1 MKQIA
6 IVFLSLLLAACSAG
20 PQGRERVSFNH
31 DWLFSLTDNQAD
43 VSAPYADDSGWRSLN
58 LPHDWSIEADFSKE
72 NPATPGGGALPGGMG
87 WYRKHFNMPETDRG
101 KKIYIDFDG
110 VYRCSKVWLNGHLL
124 GFRPNGYVS
133 FRYDLTPYLKYG
145 QEENVLVVQA
155 DNSQQPNSRWYS
167 GSGIY
172 RNVWLVKIGQ
182 VHVDHYG
189 TNITT
194 PEVTQDK
201 ATVVI
206 ETTLKNN
213 EATPVSAEY
222 TTIVKDPSGNVVVQV
237 TQPAG
242 LPEDGTKSFSQ
253 TIEVKNPELW
263 GTRNP
268 ALYTAI
274 TEVRSGGQLTDRYET
289 TFGIRTFRWDEA
301 TGFYLNGEP
310 TKVLG
315 VCLHHDLGC
324 LGTAV
329 NKRAIERQLQIMKE
343 MGVNAIRT
351 SHNPPAPEL
360 LELCDEMGLLVQ
372 DESFDM
378 WRKRKSPYDYAQYF
392 DEWHE
397 RDLTDQIKRDRN
409 HASVFMWSIGNEVL
423 EQWSHAD
430 ADTLSLQ
437 EANLILNAGHKIDPA
452 LLEDSMMSVQSLIT
466 IALADIVR
474 KLDTT
479 RPVTA
484 GNNGVDPTNHLFRS
498 GALDVYGFN
507 YHEKDFAPF
516 PQVYPGKKLIVS
528 ESTSA
533 LMTRGYYQMP
543 SDEMYIWPESW
554 DKPFDRPEHLCSS
567 YDNCHVPWGSTH
579 EVTWYEV
586 KRLPYASGM
595 FIWTG
600 FDYLGEPT
608 PYWWPSR
615 SSFFGVVD
623 LAGFPK
629 DVYYMYRSEWTD
641 QPTLHLFPHWNWKE
655 GEMVDI
661 WAYYNQADEVE
672 LFLNGKS
679 LGARSK
685 NDSTFHVSWRVPFT
699 PGTLKAVSRKAGQE
713 VLAQEIHTAGEAAQ
727 LTLIPDRSV
736 IQADGTDLSFITV
749 EVRDKEGNLVP
760 RANNLLRF
768 SVEGDGFI
776 AGTDNGYQN
785 DPNSLKKPE
794 RNAFY
799 GKALVVVQN
808 TGRKGVIRVKAT
820 ADGLP
825 DAVTEIKIQ

>member
-1 MKQIA
+1 
-6 IVFLSLLLAACSAG
+6 
-20 PQGRERVSFNH
+20 
-31 DWLFSLTDNQAD
+31 
-43 VSAPYADDSGWRSLN
+43 
-58 LPHDWSIEADFSKE
+58 
-72 NPATPGGGALPGGMG
+72 
-87 WYRKHFNMPETDRG
+87 
-101 KKIYIDFDG
+101 
-110 VYRCSKVWLNGHLL
+110 
-124 GFRPNGYVS
+124 
-133 FRYDLTPYLKYG
+133 
-145 QEENVLVVQA
+145 
-155 DNSQQPNSRWYS
+155 
-167 GSGIY
+167 
-172 RNVWLVKIGQ
+172 
-182 VHVDHYG
+182 
-189 TNITT
+189 
-194 PEVTQDK
+194 
-201 ATVVI
+201 
-206 ETTLKNN
+206 
-213 EATPVSAEY
+213 
-222 TTIVKDPSGNVVVQV
+222 
-237 TQPAG
+237 
-242 LPEDGTKSFSQ
+242 
-253 TIEVKNPELW
+253 
-263 GTRNP
+263 
-268 ALYTAI
+268 
-274 TEVRSGGQLTDRYET
+274 
-289 TFGIRTFRWDEA
+289 
-301 TGFYLNGEP
+301 
-310 TKVLG
+310 
-315 VCLHHDLGC
+315 
-324 LGTAV
+324 
-329 NKRAIERQLQIMKE
+329 
-343 MGVNAIRT
+343 
-351 SHNPPAPEL
+351 
-360 LELCDEMGLLVQ
+360 
-372 DESFDM
+372 
-378 WRKRKSPYDYAQYF
+378 
-392 DEWHE
+392 
-397 RDLTDQIKRDRN
+397 
-409 HASVFMWSIGNEVL
+409 
-423 EQWSHAD
+423 
-430 ADTLSLQ
+430 
-437 EANLILNAGHKIDPA
+437 
-452 LLEDSMMSVQSLIT
+452 
-466 IALADIVR
+466 
-474 KLDTT
+474 
-479 RPVTA
+479 
-484 GNNGVDPTNHLFRS
+484 
-498 GALDVYGFN
+498 
-507 YHEKDFAPF
+507 
-516 PQVYPGKKLIVS
+516 
-528 ESTSA
+528 
-533 LMTRGYYQMP
+533 MP

-776 AGTDNGYQN
+776 AGTDNGDQN